1 MPSKMTS
8 PTQSCELATE
18 VVAAIGSLRQLVLSI
33 QPLLDELCA
42 QRAVHSYNRRFLEE
56 CDQVLTQLLAE
67 HKTHTEELRLIN
79 QDINHL
85 EDLLKNVRN
94 SQETQKVD
102 LTRKVSEF
110 RFEVRGANQL
120 IKSSEIENVDE
131 ENENLILDENELLKV
146 PESLSESTDQPT
158 ATSLPNSSV
167 PWSQLFVRQNLPLFR
182 FNSNAPNRPVA
193 NRQIGQETANK
204 LKNCQSCLRSIH
216 RNAPT
221 CPYCKVRSRSKNPRR
236 SKKRPDNCTSK
247 MSSNY
252 KYTYLNVRGFGEVPR
267 LMFHHANVDFEDVR
281 YTRDEF
287 QNVKEN
293 FPNKQVP
300 LLEVNGHPI
309 SQSGAIVRFLAYR
322 FALGGKDE
330 FERARADEIYG
341 VFFDRMREHRDYHLF
356 RLANPGQDNE
366 ELFYSSFVPSAQKA
380 LPFYEQVVEEAN
392 EHGGFVLSS
401 GLSYADFVVAE
412 HVTTLFKLGPQFK
425 DDHPNLIAFAK
436 KIYAVSPGV
445 ERYVA
450 QRPDTVV

>member
-1 MPSKMTS
+1 MTS

-146 PESLSESTDQPT
+146 PERMS
-158 ATSLPNSSV
+158 
-167 PWSQLFVRQNLPLFR
+167 
-182 FNSNAPNRPVA
+182 
-193 NRQIGQETANK
+193 K
-204 LKNCQSCLRSIH
+204 
-216 RNAPT
+216 
-221 CPYCKVRSRSKNPRR
+221 KVRANQLTRSTHFI
-236 SKKRPDNCTSK
+236 D
-247 MSSNY
+247 
-252 KYTYLNVRGFGEVPR
+252 
-267 LMFHHANVDFEDVR
+267 
-281 YTRDEF
+281 
-287 QNVKEN
+287 